1 MGQIHFQIYQA
12 RDGYRWR
19 LWSANGRIVAES
31 GEAYVEYAGAVEAIN
46 WVKRNGPQAPIS

>member
-1 MGQIHFQIYQA
+1 MGQVQFEIYHA

-31 GEAYVEYAGAVEAIN
+31 GEAYVQLAGAREAVN
-46 WVKRNGPQAPIS
+46 WVQRNAPSALSN